1 MKRFLAI
8 LMSVLMAVLLLA
20 ACGTD
25 GGGSDPA
32 TTPAGTSGGDAPA
45 ATGKRIF
52 MSSAYY
58 TAPYGAPMQQ
68 AVEEKAAELG
78 YELQIVDGE
87 GNADKQLSQFKS
99 AVADGYDG
107 LIYWPGDQASTPLVV
122 EYLNS
127 TGLPWVDINTVVD
140 DSVIDTVPCV
150 VASDEVEIGR
160 WLGRL
165 SIEYFEKNESDTK
178 NIVYIEGA
186 PGSSYTEN
194 LTIGLNEI
202 IKDTDLTIMNERQ
215 FSDYDPSK
223 AMTIMEDLITK
234 YGDKIDLV
242 ICQDGGMFQGAYNA
256 LQAAG
261 YLGKVGIIC
270 QGQDLIVKEKLV
282 SGELYA
288 SVAQDPF
295 VEGSLAIENLIKLM
309 NGEEVEPWVVTPT
322 GPIYAEDVDDYSW
335 F

>member
-1 MKRFLAI
+1 MKRVLVFILSLA
-8 LMSVLMAVLLLA
+8 MMVTLA
-20 ACGTD
+20 SC
-25 GGGSDPA
+25 GGSTA
-32 TTPAGTSGGDAPA
+32 GSTPGSTSKGGEA
-45 ATGKRIF
+45 ATGKKIF

-68 AVEEKAAELG
+68 AVEEKAKELG
-78 YELQIVDGE
+78 YQLQIVDGE

-140 DSVIDTVPCV
+140 DTVLDQVPCI

-165 SIEYFEKNESDTK
+165 SIEYFEKNPDTSK
-178 NIVYIEGA
+178 NVVYIEGS

-194 LTIGLNEI
+194 LTDGMNEI
-202 IKDTDLTIMNERQ
+202 IKDTDIVILNDRQ
-215 FSDYDPSK
+215 FSEFDPGKS
-223 AMTIMEDLITK
+223 MTIMEDLITK
-234 YGDKIDLV
+234 YGDSIDLV
-242 ICQDGGMFQGAYNA
+242 VCQDGGMFQGAYNA
-256 LQAAG
+256 LQASG
-261 YLGKVGIIC
+261 YLDKVGIIC
-270 QGQDLIVKEKLV
+270 QGQDLIVKEKLL

-295 VEGSLAIENLIKLM
+295 TEGSLAIENLIKLM
-309 NGEEVEPWVVTPT
+309 EGKEVEPWIVTPT
-322 GPIYAEDVDDYSW
+322 GPIYAADVEDYSW

>member
-1 MKRFLAI
+1 MKKLLA
-8 LMSVLMAVLLLA
+8 LMVSLVLVLVLA
-20 ACGTD
+20 ACG
-25 GGGSDPA
+25 GSPA
-32 TTPAGTSGGDAPA
+32 TTTPADGSTGSGSA
-45 ATGKRIF
+45 AASTGKRIF

-58 TAPYGAPMQQ
+58 TAPYGAPMQR

-78 YELQIVDGE
+78 YEVQIVDGE

-107 LIYWPGDQASTPLVV
+107 LIYWPGDQASTPPVV

-140 DSVIDTVPCV
+140 SSVIDQAPSI

-165 SIEYFEKNESDTK
+165 SIEYFEKNPSDTK
-178 NIVYIEGA
+178 NIVYIEGS

-194 LTIGLNEI
+194 LTIGMNEI
-202 IKDTDLTIMNERQ
+202 LEGTDLTVLNERQ
-215 FSDYDPSK
+215 FSDYDPGK

-242 ICQDGGMFQGAYNA
+242 VCQDGGMFQGAYNA
-256 LQAAG
+256 LDAAG

-270 QGQDLIVKEKLV
+270 QGQDQIVKDKLV

-309 NGEEVEPWVVTPT
+309 DGEEVEQWTVTPT
-322 GPIYAEDVDDYSW
+322 GPIYAEDVDEYSW